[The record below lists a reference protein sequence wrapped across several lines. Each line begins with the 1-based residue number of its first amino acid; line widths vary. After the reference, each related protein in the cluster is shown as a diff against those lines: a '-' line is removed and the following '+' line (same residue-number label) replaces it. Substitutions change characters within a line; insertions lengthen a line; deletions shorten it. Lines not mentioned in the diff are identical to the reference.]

1 LPERSQTVRLAR
13 WIVREDFEMKPAPIG
28 YVRATDL
35 AHALDLLAAGDGD
48 EKVLAGGQSLVA
60 SLNLRLIESPNLIDI
75 NFIDELAGITE
86 SGDMVRVGALTRHC
100 ELMASEVIARHVP
113 ILAEA
118 APLIAHAAIRTRG
131 TIGGSLAN
139 ADPAAEL
146 PACVVAL
153 DATIVL
159 ASKTGERRV
168 KAADFFL
175 GLFDTARRDDEILVA
190 VEIAKIKPGER
201 QSIRELVRRSGDYAL
216 AGLAIAGP
224 AAASSSASATRRS
237 SPRTLWRSSRT
248 AVRSTTPRSLWK
260 TTSTRRTTSTAR
272 PATRNTSRA
281 CS

>member
-1 LPERSQTVRLAR
+1 
-13 WIVREDFEMKPAPIG
+13 MKPAPIG

-86 SGDMVRVGALTRHC
+86 SGDMVRVGTLTRHC
-100 ELMASEVIARHVP
+100 ELMASEIIARHVP

-159 ASKTGERRV
+159 ASKADGERRI

-175 GLFDTARRDDEILVA
+175 GLFDTTRRDDEILVA
-190 VEIAKIKPGER
+190 IEIAKIKPGER

-224 AAASSSASATRRS
+224 AAAPRLVFFGVGDAPVVASSAMAILESGGSVDDAALALEDDLDPADDINGSAGYKKHI
-237 SPRTLWRSSRT
+237 SR
-248 AVRSTTPRSLWK
+248 VLLK
-260 TTSTRRTTSTAR
+260 
-272 PATRNTSRA
+272 RA
-281 CS
+281 LSDFRQSDAA

>member
-1 LPERSQTVRLAR
+1 
-13 WIVREDFEMKPAPIG
+13 MKPSPIG
-28 YVRATDL
+28 YVRATSL
-35 AHALDLLAAGDGD
+35 AHALDLLAEGDGE

-75 NFIDELAGITE
+75 NGIDDLRGIAE
-86 SGDMVRVGALTRHC
+86 DGDVVRVGALTRHC
-100 ELMASEVIARHVP
+100 DLMTSDIIARHVP

-159 ASKTGERRV
+159 ASKAHGERRV
-168 KAADFFL
+168 KASDFFL
-175 GLFDTARRDDEILVA
+175 GLFETARRDDELLVA
-190 VEIAKIKPGER
+190 IEFAKIKAGER

-216 AGLAIAGP
+216 AGLAIAGLTDAPRLVFFGVGDAPVVAANAMAVLAGGGSIDEAALALEDDLDP
-224 AAASSSASATRRS
+224 ADDINGSAGYKKHISRVLLKRALSGDRQSDAA
-237 SPRTLWRSSRT
+237 
-248 AVRSTTPRSLWK
+248 
-260 TTSTRRTTSTAR
+260 
-272 PATRNTSRA
+272 
-281 CS
+281 

>member
-1 LPERSQTVRLAR
+1 
-13 WIVREDFEMKPAPIG
+13 MKPAPIG

-48 EKVLAGGQSLVA
+48 EKILAGGQSLVA

-75 NFIDELAGITE
+75 NFIDELRGITE
-86 SGDMVRVGALTRHC
+86 SGDMVRIGALTRHC
-100 ELMASEVIARHVP
+100 DLMASEIIARHVP

-159 ASKTGERRV
+159 ASKAEGERRV
-168 KAADFFL
+168 KASDFFL

-190 VEIAKIKPGER
+190 IEIVKIKPGER
-201 QSIRELVRRSGDYAL
+201 QAVSELVRRSGDYAL
-216 AGLAIAGP
+216 AGLAIAGSTDAPRLVFFGVGDAPVVAATAMAVLAGGGSVEEAALALEDDLDP
-224 AAASSSASATRRS
+224 ADDINGSAGYKKHISRVLLKRALSDARQSDAA
-237 SPRTLWRSSRT
+237 
-248 AVRSTTPRSLWK
+248 
-260 TTSTRRTTSTAR
+260 
-272 PATRNTSRA
+272 
-281 CS
+281 